1 MTEDRRPKNSKFK
14 LQTTLS
20 TLVTGLPVFLTFF
33 SNTNSKFKI
42 PYLCSQRR
50 NQVKARTLKKDKVN
64 IITMGC
70 SKNLVDSEV
79 LLTQLKGN
87 GIDASH
93 ESNSKDNNIIIINT
107 CGFIDNA
114 KEESINTILQY
125 VDAKEKGLVDKVY
138 VTGCLSQRYKDDL
151 EVEIPQVDAYFGTRD
166 LPALLKKFKA
176 DYKHELVG
184 ERLLTHNA
192 HYAYMKISEG
202 CDRPCSFCAI
212 PLMRGGHVSRPIE
225 ELVKEAQH
233 KVANG
238 TKELLLIAQDSTYYG
253 LDLYKKRRLADL
265 MRALADVDGIEWI
278 RLHYAYPTGF
288 PMDVME
294 VMKQRS
300 NICNYLDIPLQHG
313 SSSVLKTMRRGTT
326 REKQEELIHSI
337 RDLIPEIAI
346 RTTLIAGHPGE
357 GESEF
362 QEMVDFVERMK
373 FERLGVFTYSHE
385 ENTHAYSME
394 DNISQEVKQERAN
407 HLMEVQ
413 EQISYELNQKKVG
426 KEFKVLI
433 DKKENGHFVG
443 RTEYDSVEVDN
454 EVLIDASKHY
464 CRIGDFVQVKIHEAT
479 EFDLY
484 GEVIN

>member
-1 MTEDRRPKNSKFK
+1 MRQSKK
-14 LQTTLS
+14 S
-20 TLVTGLPVFLTFF
+20 
-33 SNTNSKFKI
+33 
-42 PYLCSQRR
+42 
-50 NQVKARTLKKDKVN
+50 VKARTLKKDKVN

-87 GIDASH
+87 GINASH
-93 ESNSKDNNIIIINT
+93 ESDRDDNNIIIINT

-114 KEESINTILQY
+114 KQESIDTILQY
-125 VDAKEKGLVDKVY
+125 VDAKEQGLVDKVY

-151 EVEIPQVDAYFGTRD
+151 EKEIPQVDAFFGTRD
-166 LPALLKKFKA
+166 LPAILKKFKA

-184 ERLLTHNA
+184 ERLLTHSS

-212 PLMRGGHVSRPIE
+212 PLMRGGHISRSIE
-225 ELVKEAQH
+225 DLVKEAEH
-233 KVANG
+233 KAANG

-265 MRALADVDGIEWI
+265 MRALSDVNGIDWI

-288 PMDVME
+288 PMDVIE
-294 VMKQRS
+294 VMKERP

-313 SSSVLKTMRRGTT
+313 STSVLKTMRRGTT

-337 RDLIPEIAI
+337 RDIMPDIAI

-357 GESEF
+357 GEAEF
-362 QEMVDFVERMK
+362 QEMVEFVEKMK

-385 ENTHAYSME
+385 ENTHAGAME
-394 DNISQEVKQERAN
+394 DIIPQEEKQARAN
-407 HLMEVQ
+407 HLMGIQ
-413 EQISYELNQKKVG
+413 EQISYDLNQEKIG
-426 KEFKVLI
+426 KTFKVLI
-433 DKKENGHFVG
+433 DKKEGGHFVG

-454 EVLIDASKHY
+454 EVLIDAAKHY
-464 CRIGDFVQVKIHEAT
+464 CRVGDFVDVKISDAT

-484 GEVIN
+484 GDVQDTQ